1 MLWFW
6 RYPSNHLSTT
16 VYVLA
21 TPPKGCRLQ
30 EMKRGLVSE
39 LGKHCGPS
47 VGRGLKIAA
56 VMQVTRLSQ
65 TGNCD
70 VNPPALTWCDFIL
83 LVAW

>member
-1 MLWFW
+1 MSMLCFGDIYAT
-6 RYPSNHLSTT
+6 RNQPLSTT
-16 VYVLA
+16 VYVLLT

-56 VMQVTRLSQ
+56 VMQVTRHSESS
-65 TGNCD
+65 NCD
-70 VNPPALTWCDFIL
+70 VSPPALT
-83 LVAW
+83 